1 MSLASASL
9 TIEDGG
15 LGAARVLSRPPAV
28 VGCCSSG
35 DAAEPLLISSTED
48 AITEFGYGQL
58 VELIALYLKI
68 AGGPVLACK
77 AGTVTAGS
85 IGGYAQEG
93 GGSAAAGSFTADGSN
108 TSTAIPALTGTT
120 TIPRAV
126 RVKVTTAGANIAA
139 NPVVQVS
146 VDGGVT
152 WYAADAVNVSATPTA
167 IGDTGLSLA
176 WTDGT
181 FVLNDFWLAVGA
193 DSATP
198 GDASGATVLT
208 LSGTPRDAYDVR
220 VLVTRAATTPSAGTG
235 AVKYSLDGGRTYST
249 EVAVPT
255 SGNLTLGN
263 TGITVAFSA
272 ASLVVDDEYRF
283 KTTAPAW
290 DGTTLDAALDALADS
305 AHDHEFVHVAE
316 ALDATSAGTLKT
328 SIEGLSTSGI
338 YRWGYG
344 SPRDQGATIEGETAS
359 AWQTVLLGASPGFSA
374 FNSKLIKI
382 DAGAAYIAMMDGS
395 ELRRPVA
402 WAIGPRLAL
411 VREVSGGSGLAEHPG
426 RVKSGALAGIDQGD
440 LIHDLRLLTSLTT
453 GRFGGAQSLVG
464 RSGYFATDTTMAPS
478 GSDYRK
484 VMNTR
489 VIVEGS
495 RVGMNA
501 LQELIND
508 DFRTATGGVI
518 DRRDAS
524 AVDAYLTGALNASV
538 VETNLAS
545 AASAQVNRT
554 DNILTTETMRAALRI
569 RPKGYAT
576 TIEATIGLTAE

>member
-28 VGCCSSG
+28 VGCSSG
-35 DAAEPLLISSTED
+35 GTAATPTLISSSED
-48 AITEFGYGQL
+48 AVAEFGYGQL
-58 VELIALYLKI
+58 VELIALYLRI
-68 AGGPVLACK
+68 AGGPILACK

-85 IGGYAQEG
+85 LGGYAQEG
-93 GGSAAAGSFTADGSN
+93 AGSGAAGSFTAGGSN
-108 TSTAIPALTGTT
+108 TSVTAPTLSGT
-120 TIPRAV
+120 PDNPYPV
-126 RVKVTTAGANIAA
+126 RVKVTTAGLNIAA
-139 NPVVQVS
+139 VPVVQIS
-146 VDGGVT
+146 LDGGVT
-152 WYAADAVNVSATPTA
+152 WLAAGAVAVSATPVA
-167 IGDTGLSLA
+167 IGSTGLFIA
-176 WTDGT
+176 WTDAS
-181 FVLNDFWLAVGA
+181 FVLNDYWTAFGA

-198 GDASGATVLT
+198 ADASGATVLT

-220 VLVTRAATTPSAGTG
+220 ILVTRAATTPSAGTG

-283 KTTAPAW
+283 KTAAPAW
-290 DGTTLDAALDALADS
+290 DSTTLDAALDALADS

-316 ALDATSAGTLKT
+316 ALDATTAGTLKT

-344 SPRDQGATIEGETAS
+344 SPRDQGASLQGETSS
-359 AWQTVLLGASPGFSA
+359 AWQTAITGATPGFAA
-374 FNSKLIKI
+374 FNSKLVKI

-395 ELRRPVA
+395 EMRRPVA
-402 WAIGPRLAL
+402 WVIGPRLAL
-411 VREVSGGSGLAEHPG
+411 IREVSGGSGLAEHPG

-464 RSGYFATDTTMAPS
+464 RNGYFATDTTMAPS

-501 LQELIND
+501 LQEILND

-554 DNILTTETMRAALRI
+554 DNILSTETLRAALRI